1 MLLDTHI
8 LIWWLNRTSDLS
20 ESALRF
26 LDATNPR
33 PIIADISLWEVAM
46 LVKKSRVTLN
56 IELRAWFDVLTKHV
70 ELIPITPSI
79 AARVA
84 DLPEEF
90 HGDPADRL
98 IVATAIERRVPLVT
112 RDKKI
117 RDAGLVQ
124 IMDLPVED

>member
-26 LDATNPR
+26 LDTASPR

-46 LVKKSRVTLN
+46 LVKKGRITLKM
-56 IELRAWFDVLTKHV
+56 ELRAWFDVVTKHV
-70 ELIPITPSI
+70 EVIPITPGI

-84 DLPEEF
+84 DLPEDF

-112 RDKKI
+112 RDKRI

-124 IMDLPVED
+124 IMELPG

>member
-8 LIWWLNRTSDLS
+8 LIWWLNRTGDLS
-20 ESALRF
+20 EKALYF
-26 LDATNPR
+26 LDATKPR

-46 LVKKSRVTLN
+46 LVKKGRIALN
-56 IELRAWFDVLTKHV
+56 VELRDWFDVVMKNV
-70 ELIPITPSI
+70 EVIPITPSI

-98 IVATAIERRVPLVT
+98 IVATAIERSVTLVT
-112 RDKKI
+112 RDKRI
-117 RDAGLVQ
+117 RDAGWVQ
-124 IMDLPVED
+124 IMDLPV

>member
-1 MLLDTHI
+1 M
-8 LIWWLNRTSDLS
+8 IWWLNRTSDLS

-26 LDATNPR
+26 LDAKNPR
-33 PIIADISLWEVAM
+33 PIIADISLWEVAT
-46 LVKKSRVTLN
+46 LVKKGRITLN
-56 IELRAWFDVLTKHV
+56 IELRAWFDVVTQHV
-70 ELIPITPSI
+70 EVIPITPGI

-98 IVATAIERRVPLVT
+98 IVATALEMGVPLVT

-117 RDAGLVQ
+117 RDSGLVQ
-124 IMDLPVED
+124 IMELPG

>member
-46 LVKKSRVTLN
+46 LVKKGRITLN
-56 IELRAWFDVLTKHV
+56 IELRAWFDVVTKHV
-70 ELIPITPSI
+70 ELIPITPNI

-112 RDKKI
+112 RDKRI

-124 IMDLPVED
+124 IMELPT

>member
-1 MLLDTHI
+1 MIRTFV
-8 LIWWLNRTSDLS
+8 IWWLNRTSDPS

-26 LDATNPR
+26 LDATDPR

-46 LVKKSRVTLN
+46 LVKKGRITLK
-56 IELRAWFDVLTKHV
+56 IELRAWFDIVTKHV

>member
-1 MLLDTHI
+1 M
-8 LIWWLNRTSDLS
+8 IWWLNRTSDPS

-26 LDATNPR
+26 LDATDPR

-46 LVKKSRVTLN
+46 LVKKGRITLK
-56 IELRAWFDVLTKHV
+56 IELRAWFDIVTKHV

>member
-20 ESALRF
+20 ESTLRF

-46 LVKKSRVTLN
+46 LVKKGRVTLK

-70 ELIPITPSI
+70 EVIPITPSI

-84 DLPEEF
+84 ELPEEF

-112 RDKKI
+112 RDKRI

-124 IMDLPVED
+124 IMELPG

>member
-20 ESALRF
+20 ASALRF

-46 LVKKSRVTLN
+46 LVKKGRITLN

-70 ELIPITPSI
+70 EVIPITPSI

-84 DLPEEF
+84 ELPEEF

-98 IVATAIERRVPLVT
+98 IVATALEGRVPLVT
-112 RDKKI
+112 RDKRI

-124 IMDLPVED
+124 IMELPT

>member
-8 LIWWLNRTSDLS
+8 LIWWLNRTGDLS
-20 ESALRF
+20 EKAVHF

-46 LVKKSRVTLN
+46 LVKKGRITLN
-56 IELRAWFDVLTKHV
+56 VELRAWFDVVTKHV
-70 ELIPITPSI
+70 EVIPIAPSI

-84 DLPEEF
+84 ELPEEF
-90 HGDPADRL
+90 LGDPADRL
-98 IVATAIERRVPLVT
+98 IVATAIERRVPSVS
-112 RDKKI
+112 RDKRI

-124 IMDLPVED
+124 IMDLPG

>member
-1 MLLDTHI
+1 MIRTFVI
-8 LIWWLNRTSDLS
+8 RWLNRTSDPS

-26 LDATNPR
+26 LDATDPR

-46 LVKKSRVTLN
+46 LVKKGRITLK
-56 IELRAWFDVLTKHV
+56 IELRAWFDIVTKHV

>member
-46 LVKKSRVTLN
+46 LVKKGRITLN
-56 IELRAWFDVLTKHV
+56 IELRAWFDVVTKHV
-70 ELIPITPSI
+70 ELIPITPNI

-84 DLPEEF
+84 DLPGDF

-124 IMDLPVED
+124 IMELPT